1 MTIKTPYYI
10 VYEER
15 LRKNLSLIK
24 RVSEEADVK
33 IIMAF

>member
-15 LRKNLSLIK
+15 LRKNLSLSGCQDNNG
-24 RVSEEADVK
+24 V
-33 IIMAF
+33 